1 MEYYNGL
8 LAKAKETYNKINQYA
23 SGSGN
28 GNGGNNK
35 SSGSST
41 SNGNYNSQKYYLGST
56 ELGKYLSQYSAIEAA
71 VEMLKRD
78 LGIAT
83 VSKDMIKEYV
93 NINPSKPIYAVAD
106 DDLNELVDIK
116 DTPPK
121 HHYRGKVR
129 KYKNGGYVNYTGP
142 AWVDGSPGSP
152 EAFLNSSQTR
162 MFENLTLAIQKMY
175 NNNGYQGF
183 NGNVSIENI
192 TIKTDELNSSQ
203 DFAKAGNALASS
215 LQEAL
220 RQRGIITNLK
230 R

>member
-8 LAKAKETYNKINQYA
+8 LAKAKETYDKINQYA
-23 SGSGN
+23 GGSGN
-28 GNGGNNK
+28 GN
-35 SSGSST
+35 SSGTKNPNNPGGSSHT
-41 SNGNYNSQKYYLGST
+41 FNKYYLGETRLNASSQ
-56 ELGKYLSQYSAIEAA
+56 EEAVAKAIRMIKDDIGYEPSKKEVNKYI
-71 VEMLKRD
+71 D
-78 LGIAT
+78 NLGIEPLY
-83 VSKDMIKEYV
+83 VSHNVEDDSVYF
-93 NINPSKPIYAVAD
+93 SKGRVYY
-106 DDLNELVDIK
+106 NEPFDITK
-116 DTPPK
+116 
-121 HHYRGKVR
+121 